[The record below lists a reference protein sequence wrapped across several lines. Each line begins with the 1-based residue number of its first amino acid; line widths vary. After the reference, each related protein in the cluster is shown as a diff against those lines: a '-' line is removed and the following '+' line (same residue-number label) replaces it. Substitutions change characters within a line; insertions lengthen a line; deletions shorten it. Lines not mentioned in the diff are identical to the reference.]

1 MEDRKLNEKE
11 SLELI
16 TRMMQNTKMNLEVG
30 SGNGLIIW
38 GVSILMTNIIVFLLL
53 YFTQSPM
60 SYWAWMTLPII
71 GMVWTKIAEDG
82 RPKVTTKV
90 DKMVTS
96 LSNIILVMTVMLPFA
111 FWILATQMEQSI
123 LLLPGYKLMSLIPF
137 AEMLIVSIG
146 LIANAIIIDFK
157 PLKIGGAVGAM
168 LSLLLLCATTS
179 TQAYIFCTWA
189 IASMVI
195 PGIKLNS
202 YIKSK
207 KNV

>member
-1 MEDRKLNEKE
+1 MEERKLSEKE

-16 TRMMQNTKMNLEVG
+16 TCMMQNTKMNLEVG

-38 GVSILMTNIIVFLLL
+38 GVSTLMTNLIVFLLL

-60 SYWAWMTLPII
+60 SYWAWMMLPII
-71 GMVWTKIAEDG
+71 GMLWIRIAADG
-82 RPKVTTKV
+82 SPKVITKV
-90 DKMVTS
+90 DKMVSS
-96 LSNIILVMTVMLPFA
+96 LYNTILILAVVLPFA
-111 FWILATQMEQSI
+111 FWGLAIKMDSDM
-123 LLLPGYKLMSLIPF
+123 LLLPGYKLMALIPF

-157 PLKIGGAVGAM
+157 PLKIGGVVGAM
-168 LSLLLLCATTS
+168 LSLLLLCTS
-179 TQAYIFCTWA
+179 TFTQAYIFCVWA
-189 IASMVI
+189 IASMII
-195 PGIKLNS
+195 PGIKLND

>member
-1 MEDRKLNEKE
+1 MEERKLNEKE

-38 GVSILMTNIIVFLLL
+38 GVSTLITNLIVFLLL

-60 SYWAWMTLPII
+60 SYWAWMMLPLV
-71 GMVWTKIAEDG
+71 GMIWIKIAADG

-90 DKMVTS
+90 DKMVSS
-96 LSNIILVMTVMLPFA
+96 LFNTILILVVVLPFA
-111 FWILATQMEQSI
+111 FWGLAIKMEQDM
-123 LLLPGYKLMSLIPF
+123 LLLPGYTLMALIPF
-137 AEMLIVSIG
+137 AEMLIVSIA

-157 PLKIGGAVGAM
+157 PLKIGGAVGAI
-168 LSLLLLCATTS
+168 LSLLLLCDSTF
-179 TQAYIFCTWA
+179 TQAYIFCAWA
-189 IASMVI
+189 IASMII
-195 PGIKLNS
+195 PGIKLND